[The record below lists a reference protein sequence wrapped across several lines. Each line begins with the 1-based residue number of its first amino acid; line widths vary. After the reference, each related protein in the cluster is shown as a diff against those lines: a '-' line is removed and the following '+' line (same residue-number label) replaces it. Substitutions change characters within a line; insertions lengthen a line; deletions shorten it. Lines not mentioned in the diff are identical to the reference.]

1 MTTLRGDAQEA
12 VRPRLRVSTRA
23 LTMALIAVLAAT
35 VLALAIALAATGGS
49 EESGTSE
56 PVRVA
61 PSTPLP
67 PSPAERDRPPGLN
80 GPGMRP

>member
-1 MTTLRGDAQEA
+1 MTTLRGGAHEA
-12 VRPRLRVSTRA
+12 IPARLRVSTKA

-35 VLALAIALAATGGS
+35 VLALAIALAASGGS
-49 EESGTSE
+49 EDSGSSE

-61 PSTPLP
+61 PSALP
-67 PSPAERDRPPGLN
+67 PSPVERDQPPGLN